1 MVSTPPFPSVRELDR
16 QDPLVVIVGESI
28 SSALSFLPS
37 LGAAGLQTLTSDM
50 KEDPADDIIL
60 EMSWSKISDKAKQ

>member
-37 LGAAGLQTLTSDM
+37 LGVAGLQTLTSDM